1 MSRDGRGPADTRV
14 RMSDAFRGVV
24 ASLVLAAAV
33 TGCQRRDADSSI
45 AAAVPAPATPQPD
58 IAALPRDGVTVADR
72 ATWRTHLPWPD
83 DCEDAF
89 RASHTGDAGGI
100 TFASLGRGVSLVEV
114 TCAAGSYQPST
125 RRFKLIEGAG
135 GARSVP
141 LSFPVYSSENGRD
154 LTLSQEA
161 EVWGDSAVN
170 EAAAEIVIL
179 TLARQTADCGVWT
192 RYSLAGDQPA
202 LLVAAARVQCPP
214 APGPAAGLSVFGP
227 PAGWTAFPR
236 KD

>member
-1 MSRDGRGPADTRV
+1 MAG
-14 RMSDAFRGVV
+14 
-24 ASLVLAAAV
+24 LALAV
-33 TGCQRRDADSSI
+33 TVAGCQRRDADSSSQGT
-45 AAAVPAPATPQPD
+45 APASEARPPEV
-58 IAALPRDGVTVADR
+58 AALPRDGITVADR

-89 RASHTGDAGGI
+89 RASHAGDAGGI

-114 TCAAGSYQPST
+114 TCAAGSYQPSA
-125 RRFKLIEGAG
+125 RRFKLIEDAG
-135 GARSVP
+135 SARSVP

-154 LTLSQEA
+154 LSLSQEI
-161 EVWGDSAVN
+161 EVWGESVVN

-192 RYSLAGDQPA
+192 RYSLAGDQPT
-202 LLVAAARVQCPP
+202 LLAAAARVQCPP
-214 APGPAAGLSVFGP
+214 ATGPAARLFGFGP